1 MSKKLM
7 SKKQR
12 KVFKRIIVAL
22 VVYLLIIVV
31 EKITGL
37 KNVFV
42 LGALSLIPYLV
53 SGYDVV
59 AKAFRNI
66 KKGKVFDENFLMT
79 LATFGAFAIG
89 EFHEATAVMIFY
101 QVGELFQSYAVNKSR
116 KSIADL
122 LDICPEIAAV
132 ERDGQIVEV
141 SPEEVQIG
149 EILVIKPGNRIPV
162 DGVVI
167 VGNSSIDTSS
177 LTGESMPK
185 DVQPE
190 DEIISGCINLTGV
203 LRVKTTKT
211 FEDSTVSKIL
221 ELVENA
227 SANKAP
233 IENFITRFARV
244 YTPIIVILACI
255 LAFVPPIFAG
265 NISDWMFRACTFLV
279 ISCPCAL
286 VISVPLSFFGGI
298 GAASSYGVL
307 VKGSTYLEA
316 MSRLKTVVFDKTGTL
331 TTGVFK
337 VTKVVPNTDEYT
349 ADEILEMAALAESYS
364 NHPIAKSILE
374 AYGKPVPVKKN
385 IKCEECPGQGV
396 KLVIDD
402 DTILVGNEML
412 MNENKLF
419 ISRQSVLG
427 TTMFI
432 AKNGRLAGTIIIS
445 DIVKAG
451 AADTIKTLRNHGVSK
466 CAMLTGDSESV
477 GYAVA
482 EAVGLDEV
490 YAQLLPNEK
499 VEKVEILL
507 GELSDNQKLA
517 YVGDGINDAPVIS
530 RADVGIAM
538 GSLGSDAA
546 IEAAD
551 VVIMDDDIGKISG
564 TIKISHRTMNIVK
577 QNIVFALGIK
587 FAVLILGAFGMANMW
602 QAVFADVGVAV
613 LAILNSMRM
622 LKYKP

>member
-587 FAVLILGAFGMANMW
+587 FTVLILGAFGMANMW